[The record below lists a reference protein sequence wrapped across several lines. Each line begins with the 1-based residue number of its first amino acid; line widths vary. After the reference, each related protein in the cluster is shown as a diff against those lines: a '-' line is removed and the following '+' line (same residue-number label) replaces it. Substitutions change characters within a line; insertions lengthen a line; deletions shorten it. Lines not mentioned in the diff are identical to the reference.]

1 MLQFTN
7 NNTVKFRVDGEYVTV
22 INAELTSK
30 YIYFNDNKN
39 KRICK
44 FYKNMHPAYLESF
57 LEQMHIIKID
67 SEQYFYNAV
76 VNNTISYDADVNAF
90 MDQSQNF

>member
-1 MLQFTN
+1 
-7 NNTVKFRVDGEYVTV
+7 
-22 INAELTSK
+22 
-30 YIYFNDNKN
+30 
-39 KRICK
+39 
-44 FYKNMHPAYLESF
+44 MHPAYLESF

-76 VNNTISYDADVNAF
+76 VNKTISYDADVNAF